1 MGLVH
6 SAGARS
12 VSLGRSLKM
21 KKLIRSLK
29 ETAHLLKPPTSA
41 QRLSA
46 TLGQRETR
54 ISVKGYLARNW
65 VGRPNTTTKE

>member
-12 VSLGRSLKM
+12 ASLGRSLKM

-29 ETAHLLKPPTSA
+29 ETVHLLKPLTSA
-41 QRLSA
+41 QRLLA
-46 TLGQRETR
+46 VLGQRETR
-54 ISVKGYLARNW
+54 MSIKEFLVRKW
-65 VGRPNTTTKE
+65 VGKPNTTTKE

>member
-12 VSLGRSLKM
+12 ASLGRSLKM

-41 QRLSA
+41 QRLLA
-46 TLGQRETR
+46 VLGQRETR
-54 ISVKGYLARNW
+54 MSIKEFLVRKW
-65 VGRPNTTTKE
+65 VGKPNKTTKE